1 MRPLARKSVHKG
13 RSARNFRHNVSTTK
27 AANLA
32 PPPMR
37 GGYRL

>member
-1 MRPLARKSVHKG
+1 MRPLNRKPVSKHK
-13 RSARNFRHNVSTTK
+13 SAKTFRKHTTHTK

-37 GGYRL
+37 GGYRM